1 MEKFT
6 YTIREARAADA
17 ANLLAYLQQ
26 VGGESD
32 NLSFDSKG
40 LPFTEEQ
47 EREYLSSRIG
57 SPNTITLLALEG
69 EKIIGSLGIEAS
81 SNARLCHRGE
91 LGISVLRRCWGQGV
105 GSALFEALFSWLR
118 DFPTSLRKID
128 LSVREDNGG
137 AIALYKKFGFKEEG
151 RISRCVSIGGTFYD
165 GISMGLLLD

>member
-81 SNARLCHRGE
+81 SNAP
-91 LGISVLRRCWGQGV
+91 
-105 GSALFEALFSWLR
+105 ALPPW
-118 DFPTSLRKID
+118 
-128 LSVREDNGG
+128 
-137 AIALYKKFGFKEEG
+137 
-151 RISRCVSIGGTFYD
+151 
-165 GISMGLLLD
+165 